1 MRPNRV
7 ESVTRPRP
15 QKKWS
20 RELPHYQIQPV
31 FLIVCLLACLFWF
44 YFRRNIIALFSH
56 TNWIMLSTLYN
67 VPKGVQRCPSTISLC
82 FTYFTTSL
90 HQRSISKS
98 ASSKWHTLKHED
110 KFFLWVPSPVLTFAA
125 TSLQPTC
132 YKSKNWGVIIGSIV
146 SRKAGQ
152 SIHLIVN
159 DVWLQCEE
167 WMESNRQCKI
177 RSLH

>member
-15 QKKWS
+15 KKKWS
-20 RELPHYQIQPV
+20 RELHHYQIQPV

-82 FTYFTTSL
+82 FTYFTTSPKE
-90 HQRSISKS
+90 HIKKCFFQVT
-98 ASSKWHTLKHED
+98 HTQTWGQ

-132 YKSKNWGVIIGSIV
+132 NKSKNWGVIIGSIV